1 MAIYRKIDTRIWND
15 AKFNA
20 LSPNGKLAFLFIL
33 TNPGMTAIGAMRA
46 TIEGLSA
53 ELRVP
58 AEAFREVFGEAFEEA
73 LPEGR
78 GNGHEKASGNLAIFD
93 PKACCLYVPNFVKY
107 QAAESP
113 NVIKA
118 WAKTLEYIPECRL
131 KTIAVDG
138 VKAYVEGLG
147 KGFRIAFRKAFEED
161 LREDMGESVNSE
173 QRAVS
178 NPPTEGVHATG
189 RMDSSQT
196 VREPTIPVNRKRRSH
211 KFPIPTD
218 FEISD
223 RVRRWAA
230 ENGYS
235 QLDDHLDAFRRKCQ
249 ARGYTYADW
258 DAAFMEA
265 VREDWAS
272 LRKSALNGKRVP
284 PRDDFSC
291 VDYGKGGRL

>member
-33 TNPGMTAIGAMRA
+33 TNPNMTALGAMRA

-58 AEAFREVFGEAFEEA
+58 AEAFREVFGEAFRDA
-73 LPEGR
+73 LAEGC
-78 GNGHEKASGNLAIFD
+78 GKGYSKGAGSLAIFD
-93 PKACCLYVPNFVKY
+93 PEACCVYVPNFVKY

-131 KTIAVDG
+131 KTLAVTG

-147 KGFRIAFRKAFEED
+147 EGFRKAFREAFEEA
-161 LREDMGESVNSE
+161 LRKAMREGMGESVSSK

-178 NPPTEGVHATG
+178 KPPSQDGESTLTTEIGEIGGAAQKLGNGGGV
-189 RMDSSQT
+189 
-196 VREPTIPVNRKRRSH
+196 
-211 KFPIPTD
+211 
-218 FEISD
+218 
-223 RVRRWAA
+223 
-230 ENGYS
+230 
-235 QLDDHLDAFRRKCQ
+235 
-249 ARGYTYADW
+249 
-258 DAAFMEA
+258 
-265 VREDWAS
+265 
-272 LRKSALNGKRVP
+272 
-284 PRDDFSC
+284 
-291 VDYGKGGRL
+291 